1 MSYPIPANESER
13 VAALRATG
21 LLDSAPEIA
30 YSDIGELA
38 AQICQCPVSYVGFMD
53 DDRLWL
59 KAKYGLPPDF
69 NQCPREI
76 AFCTTTVCGVEM
88 VNAPDVTEH
97 PWFKNLPFVT
107 GPPHFRFYCGL
118 PLVTDEG
125 YVLGTLCVMDFQVRH
140 LSHEQLESLR
150 RLSRQLLAQLELRR
164 RLVELDQA
172 QKAAAAE
179 RERSESLL
187 ASVLP
192 RPVADELKSS
202 GKVATRYFPATT
214 ILFADMKE
222 FTALSEQVEPAALIN
237 LLDQYFTTFDEICA
251 RHQLERIKTMG
262 DAYLAIA
269 GVPQA
274 STSHAI
280 DACLAALEMQ
290 AIVARMKAQREKA
303 RLPSLEVRIGLHS
316 GPVLAGLV
324 GKRRFSYD
332 IWGDAVNI
340 AALME
345 ANGTPG
351 RINISDSLAGQIS
364 KLFDLEPRGSVEVKH
379 KASMRMHFLN
389 GLADSLARAPER
401 WQPNERFAAERNRLL
416 TGYSGIRDQESGIR

>member
-1 MSYPIPANESER
+1 MSYPVPDNETDR
-13 VAALRATG
+13 LAAVRATG
-21 LLDSAPEIA
+21 LLDSGPEIG

-76 AFCTTTVCGVEM
+76 AFCTSTVCGVEM

-97 PWFKNLPFVT
+97 PWFKDLPFVT

-118 PLVTDEG
+118 PLVTPEG

-140 LSHEQLESLR
+140 LTHEQIEALR
-150 RLSRQLLAQLELRR
+150 RLSRQLLSQLELRR

-172 QKAAAAE
+172 RAEAAQE
-179 RERSESLL
+179 RERSETLL
-187 ASVLP
+187 TGVFP
-192 RPVADELKSS
+192 RAIAEELKGQ
-202 GKVATRYFPATT
+202 GKAPPRYFRTST
-214 ILFADMKE
+214 ILFADMKH
-222 FTALSEQVEPAALIN
+222 FTVLTEQVEPVALIS
-237 LLDQYFTTFDEICA
+237 LLDQYFSSFDEICA
-251 RHQLERIKTMG
+251 RHRLERIKTMG

-269 GVPQA
+269 GVPQEA
-274 STSHAI
+274 PSHAV

-290 AIVARMKAQREKA
+290 ATVARMKAQRDKA

-316 GPVLAGLV
+316 GPVIAGLI

-332 IWGDAVNI
+332 IWGDAVNT

-345 ANGTPG
+345 EHSLPG
-351 RINISDSLAGQIS
+351 RVNVSDSVAGHVAA
-364 KLFDLEPRGSVEVKH
+364 LFELETRGCVPVKN
-379 KASMRMHFLN
+379 KGPLGMHFLN
-389 GLADSLARAPER
+389 GLVPGLARDSER
-401 WQPNERFAAERNRLL
+401 WQPNERFTAERNRLL
-416 TGYSGIRDQESGIR
+416 TGFAG

>member
-1 MSYPIPANESER
+1 MSYPVPANEPQR
-13 VAALRATG
+13 VEAVRAIG
-21 LLDSAPEIA
+21 VLDSPPEIA
-30 YSDIGELA
+30 YDDIGELA

-76 AFCTTTVCGVEM
+76 AFCTSTLCGVEM

-107 GPPHFRFYCGL
+107 GPPHFRFYCGV
-118 PLVTDEG
+118 PLVTPEG

-140 LSHEQLESLR
+140 LAPEQLESLR

-164 RLVELDQA
+164 RLLELDQVRSE
-172 QKAAAAE
+172 AAAE
-179 RERSESLL
+179 RAWSESLL

-192 RPVADELKSS
+192 RPVAEELKST
-202 GKVATRYFPATT
+202 GKVATRYFPAST
-214 ILFADMKE
+214 ILFVDMKA
-222 FTALSEQVEPAALIN
+222 FTSLTEQVEPAALIN

-269 GVPQA
+269 GVPLT
-274 STSHAI
+274 SPSHAI
-280 DACLAALEMQ
+280 DACLASLEMQ
-290 AIVARMKAQREKA
+290 ATVARMKAQRDKA
-303 RLPSLEVRIGLHS
+303 RLPSLAVRIGLHA
-316 GPVLAGLV
+316 GPVIAGLI

-345 ANGTPG
+345 ANGVPG
-351 RINISDSLAGQIS
+351 RITISDSLAQQVS
-364 KLFDLEPRGSVEVKH
+364 KLFDLEPRGSVEAKH
-379 KASMRMHFLN
+379 KGSLHMHFLN
-389 GLADSLARAPER
+389 GLSEGLAREPER

-416 TGYSGIRDQESGIR
+416 TGYGVTSFT

>member
-1 MSYPIPANESER
+1 MSYPVPANETER
-13 VAALRATG
+13 VAALRATR

-30 YSDIGELA
+30 YDDIGQLA

-76 AFCTTTVCGVEM
+76 AFCTSTLCGVEM

-107 GPPHFRFYCGL
+107 GPPHFRFYCGI
-118 PLVTDEG
+118 PLVTPEG

-140 LSHEQLESLR
+140 LTHEQLEALR
-150 RLSRQLLAQLELRR
+150 QLSRQLLAQLELRR

-172 QKAAAAE
+172 QKEAAAE
-179 RERSESLL
+179 HERSELLL

-192 RPVADELKSS
+192 RSVAEELKSS
-202 GKVATRYFPATT
+202 GKVATRYFQSTT

-222 FTALSEQVEPAALIN
+222 FTNLTELVEPAALIN
-237 LLDQYFTTFDEICA
+237 LLDQYFTTFDDICE

-262 DAYLAIA
+262 DAYLAVA
-269 GVPQA
+269 GVPRA
-274 STSHAI
+274 CSTHAI
-280 DACLAALEMQ
+280 DACLAALEIQ
-290 AIVARMKAQREKA
+290 ATVARMKAQREKA
-303 RLPSLEVRIGLHS
+303 RLPVLEVRIGLHA
-316 GPVLAGLV
+316 GPVIAGLV

-332 IWGDAVNI
+332 VWGDAVNV

-345 ANGTPG
+345 TNGVPG
-351 RINISDSLAGQIS
+351 RINISDTLAGQVS
-364 KLFDLEPRGSVEVKH
+364 KLFDLEPRGSVEAKH
-379 KASMRMHFLN
+379 KGAMRMHFLN
-389 GLADSLARAPER
+389 GLSAGLAREPER
-401 WQPNERFAAERNRLL
+401 WQPNERFAVERTRLL
-416 TGYSGIRDQESGIR
+416 TGYTG

>member
-1 MSYPIPANESER
+1 MTYPVPANEPQR
-13 VAALRATG
+13 VEAVRAIG
-21 LLDSAPEIA
+21 VLDSPPEIA
-30 YSDIGELA
+30 YDDIGELA
-38 AQICQCPVSYVGFMD
+38 AQICECPVSYVGFMD

-76 AFCTTTVCGVEM
+76 AFCTSTVCGVEM

-118 PLVTDEG
+118 PLVTPEG

-140 LSHEQLESLR
+140 LTSGQLESLR
-150 RLSRQLLAQLELRR
+150 RLSRQLLGQLELRR
-164 RLVELDQA
+164 RLLELDQA
-172 QKAAAAE
+172 QKEAASE
-179 RERSESLL
+179 RARSDALL
-187 ASVLP
+187 AAVLP
-192 RPVADELKSS
+192 QVVADELKDG
-202 GKVATRYFPATT
+202 GKVATRYYPAST

-222 FTALSEQVEPAALIN
+222 FTRLTELVEPAALIN

-274 STSHAI
+274 NPAHAI
-280 DACLAALEMQ
+280 DACLAALEIQ
-290 AIVARMKAQREKA
+290 AMVARMKTQREKA
-303 RLPSLEVRIGLHS
+303 RLPALEVRIGLHA
-316 GPVLAGLV
+316 GPVIAGLV

-332 IWGDAVNI
+332 VWGDAVNI

-345 ANGTPG
+345 TNGAPG
-351 RINISDSLAGQIS
+351 RVNISESVARHVAT
-364 KLFDLEPRGSVEVKH
+364 LFELEARGSVEAKH
-379 KASMRMHFLN
+379 KGALRMHFLN
-389 GLADSLARAPER
+389 GLAPGLAREPER
-401 WQPNERFAAERNRLL
+401 WQPNERFSAERSRLL
-416 TGYSGIRDQESGIR
+416 TGYAG

>member
-1 MSYPIPANESER
+1 MLMSYPVPTNETER
-13 VAALRATG
+13 VAAVRATG

-30 YSDIGELA
+30 YDDIGQLA
-38 AQICQCPVSYVGFMD
+38 AQICHCPVSYVGFMD

-76 AFCTTTVCGVEM
+76 AFCTSTVCGVEM

-97 PWFKNLPFVT
+97 PWFKNLPFVV
-107 GPPHFRFYCGL
+107 GPPHFRFYCGI
-118 PLVTDEG
+118 PLVTPEG

-140 LSHEQLESLR
+140 LTHEQLEALR
-150 RLSRQLLAQLELRR
+150 QLSRQLLAQLELRR
-164 RLVELDQA
+164 RLVELDHA
-172 QKAAAAE
+172 QREAAVE

-192 RPVADELKSS
+192 RSVADELKGT
-202 GKVATRYFPATT
+202 GKVATRYFHATT

-222 FTALSEQVEPAALIN
+222 FTRLTELVEPAALIN
-237 LLDQYFTTFDEICA
+237 LLDQYFTTFDEICG

-262 DAYLAIA
+262 DAYLAVA
-269 GVPQA
+269 GVPRA
-274 STSHAI
+274 SSTHAT
-280 DACLAALEMQ
+280 DACLAALEIQ
-290 AIVARMKAQREKA
+290 ATVARMKAQREKA
-303 RLPSLEVRIGLHS
+303 RLPALEVRIGLHA
-316 GPVLAGLV
+316 GPVIAGLV

-332 IWGDAVNI
+332 VWGDAVNI

-345 ANGTPG
+345 ANGAPG
-351 RINISDSLAGQIS
+351 RINISDTLAGQVS

-379 KASMRMHFLN
+379 KSALRMHFLN
-389 GLADSLARAPER
+389 GLSAGLAREPER
-401 WQPNERFAAERNRLL
+401 WQPNERFAAERTRLL
-416 TGYSGIRDQESGIR
+416 TGYAG

>member
-1 MSYPIPANESER
+1 MSYPVPANETDR
-13 VAALRATG
+13 VTAMRATG

-30 YSDIGELA
+30 YDDIGQLA
-38 AQICQCPVSYVGFMD
+38 AQICQCPISYVGFMD

-59 KAKYGLPPDF
+59 KTKYGLPPDF

-76 AFCTTTVCGVEM
+76 AFCTSTVCGVEM

-97 PWFKNLPFVT
+97 PWFRNLPFVT
-107 GPPHFRFYCGL
+107 GPPHFRFYCGI
-118 PLVTDEG
+118 PLVTPEG

-172 QKAAAAE
+172 QQEAAAE

-192 RPVADELKSS
+192 GPVAEELKGG
-202 GKVATRYFPATT
+202 GKVATRYFQAAT
-214 ILFADMKE
+214 ILFADMKG
-222 FTALSEQVEPAALIN
+222 FTRFTELVEPVALIS
-237 LLDQYFTTFDEICA
+237 LLDQYFTTFDEICG

-269 GVPQA
+269 GVPR
-274 STSHAI
+274 TSSAHAI
-280 DACLAALEMQ
+280 DACLAALEIQ
-290 AIVARMKAQREKA
+290 ATVTRMKAQREKA
-303 RLPSLEVRIGLHS
+303 RLPALEVRIGLHT
-316 GPVLAGLV
+316 GPVIAGLV

-332 IWGDAVNI
+332 VWGDSVNI

-345 ANGTPG
+345 ANGAPG
-351 RINISDSLAGQIS
+351 RINISDALAGQVAS
-364 KLFDLEPRGSVEVKH
+364 LFELEPRGSVDAKH
-379 KASMRMHFLN
+379 KGPMGMHFLN
-389 GLADSLARAPER
+389 GLSAGLAREPER
-401 WQPNERFAAERNRLL
+401 WQPNERFAAERTRLL
-416 TGYSGIRDQESGIR
+416 TGYAGNQESGIR

>member
-1 MSYPIPANESER
+1 MTYPVPANEPER
-13 VAALRATG
+13 AAAVRATG

-30 YSDIGELA
+30 YDDIGELA

-118 PLVTDEG
+118 PLVTPEG
-125 YVLGTLCVMDFQVRH
+125 HVLGTLCVMDFQVRH
-140 LSHEQLESLR
+140 LTFEQIESLR
-150 RLSRQLLAQLELRR
+150 RLSRQLLSQLELRR
-164 RLVELDQA
+164 RLFELDQA
-172 QKAAAAE
+172 RGEAAAE

-187 ASVLP
+187 ACVLP
-192 RPVADELKSS
+192 RAVADELKGS
-202 GKVATRYFPATT
+202 GKVAPRYFPAST
-214 ILFADMKE
+214 ILFADMKQ
-222 FTALSEQVEPAALIN
+222 FTALTEQVEPAALIG

-251 RHQLERIKTMG
+251 HHQLERIKTMG

-269 GVPQA
+269 GVPLPSQ
-274 STSHAI
+274 SHAI

-290 AIVARMKAQREKA
+290 ATVVRMRAQRERA
-303 RLPSLEVRIGLHS
+303 RLPSLEVRIGINS
-316 GPVLAGLV
+316 GPVIAGLV

-332 IWGDAVNI
+332 VWGDAVNV

-345 ANGTPG
+345 QNGEPG
-351 RINISDSLAGQIS
+351 RVNISETVAGHVS
-364 KLFDLEPRGSVEVKH
+364 PLFELEPRGSVETKH
-379 KASMRMHFLN
+379 KGPLRMHFLA
-389 GLADSLARAPER
+389 GLAGGFARDPER

-416 TGYSGIRDQESGIR
+416 TGYAGGGR

>member
-1 MSYPIPANESER
+1 MTYPVPDNETER

-21 LLDSAPEIA
+21 LLDSAPEIG
-30 YSDIGELA
+30 YDDIGELA

-76 AFCTTTVCGVEM
+76 AFCTSTVCGVEM

-107 GPPHFRFYCGL
+107 GPPHFRFYCGI
-118 PLVTDEG
+118 PLVTPEG

-140 LSHEQLESLR
+140 LTRQQLESLR

-172 QKAAAAE
+172 QKEAAAE

-187 ASVLP
+187 RSVLP
-192 RPVADELKSS
+192 RPVAEELKGS
-202 GKVATRYFPATT
+202 GKVATRYFPATS

-222 FTALSEQVEPAALIN
+222 FTKLTELVEPAALIN

-262 DAYLAIA
+262 DAYLAVA

-274 STSHAI
+274 HAAHAI
-280 DACLAALEMQ
+280 DACLAALEIQ
-290 AIVARMKAQREKA
+290 ATVERMKAQREKA
-303 RLPSLEVRIGLHS
+303 RLPALEVRIGLHA
-316 GPVLAGLV
+316 GPVIAGLV

-332 IWGDAVNI
+332 VWGDAVNI

-345 ANGTPG
+345 ANGAPG
-351 RINISDSLAGQIS
+351 RINISDTLAGQVS
-364 KLFDLEPRGSVEVKH
+364 TLFELEPRGSIEAKH
-379 KASMRMHFLN
+379 KGAMRMHFLN
-389 GLADSLARAPER
+389 GLSAGLAREPER

-416 TGYSGIRDQESGIR
+416 TGYSGMRDQESGFR

>member
-1 MSYPIPANESER
+1 MSYPVPANEAER

-30 YSDIGELA
+30 YQDIGELA
-38 AQICQCPVSYVGFMD
+38 AQLCQCPVSYVGFMD

-76 AFCTTTVCGVEM
+76 AFCTSTVCGVEM

-118 PLVTDEG
+118 PLVTPEG
-125 YVLGTLCVMDFQVRH
+125 YVLGTLCVMDFEVRH
-140 LSHEQLESLR
+140 LTFEQLESLR
-150 RLSRQLLAQLELRR
+150 RLARQLLTQLELRR

-172 QKAAAAE
+172 QKDAAME
-179 RERSESLL
+179 RERSELLL

-202 GKVATRYFPATT
+202 GKVAPRYFPATS
-214 ILFADMKE
+214 ILFADMRD
-222 FTALSEQVEPAALIN
+222 FTSLAEQVEPAALIG
-237 LLDQYFTTFDEICA
+237 LLDQYFTAFDEICA

-269 GVPQA
+269 GVPLA
-274 STSHAI
+274 SPSHAI
-280 DACLAALEMQ
+280 DACLAALEIQ
-290 AIVARMKAQREKA
+290 ATVARMKTQREKA
-303 RLPSLEVRIGLHS
+303 RLPALNVRIGVHS
-316 GPVLAGLV
+316 GPVIAGLV

-332 IWGDAVNI
+332 IWGDAVNT

-345 ANGTPG
+345 ANGEPG
-351 RINISDSLAGQIS
+351 RVNVSDSVAGHVS
-364 KLFDLEPRGSVEVKH
+364 ALFVLEPRGSVQAKH
-379 KASMRMHFLN
+379 KGSLGMHFLN
-389 GLADSLARAPER
+389 GLAPGLARDPEH
-401 WQPNERFAAERNRLL
+401 WQPNERFGSERNRVL
-416 TGYSGIRDQESGIR
+416 TGYSAS

>member
-1 MSYPIPANESER
+1 MSYPVPANEAER
-13 VAALRATG
+13 VAAVRAIG
-21 LLDSAPEIA
+21 VLDSSPEIA
-30 YSDIGELA
+30 YDDIGALA

-59 KAKYGLPPDF
+59 KTKYGLPPDF

-76 AFCTTTVCGVEM
+76 AFCTSTVCGVEI

-107 GPPHFRFYCGL
+107 GPPHFRFYCGI
-118 PLVTDEG
+118 PLVTPEG

-140 LSHEQLESLR
+140 LAPEQLEALR

-172 QKAAAAE
+172 QKEAALE
-179 RERSESLL
+179 RERSELL
-187 ASVLP
+187 LGSILP

-202 GKVATRYFPATT
+202 GKVATRYFPTAT

-222 FTALSEQVEPAALIN
+222 FTSLTEQVEPAALIG
-237 LLDQYFTTFDEICA
+237 LLDQYFTTFDEVCA

-269 GVPQA
+269 GVPLA
-274 STSHAI
+274 SPSHAI
-280 DACLAALEMQ
+280 DACLASLEMQ
-290 AIVARMKAQREKA
+290 ATVARMKAQRDKA
-303 RLPSLEVRIGLHS
+303 RLPSLEVRIGLHA
-316 GPVLAGLV
+316 GPVIAGLV

-345 ANGTPG
+345 GNGVPG
-351 RINISDSLAGQIS
+351 RINISDTLAGQVS
-364 KLFDLEPRGSVEVKH
+364 KLFDLEPRGSVEAKH
-379 KASMRMHFLN
+379 KGAMRMHFLN
-389 GLADSLARAPER
+389 GLSAGLAREPER
-401 WQPNERFAAERNRLL
+401 WQPNERFAAERTRLL
-416 TGYSGIRDQESGIR
+416 TGYAG

>member
-1 MSYPIPANESER
+1 MSYPVPANETDR
-13 VAALRATG
+13 VTAVRATG

-30 YSDIGELA
+30 YDDIGQLA
-38 AQICQCPVSYVGFMD
+38 AQICQCPISYVGFMD

-59 KAKYGLPPDF
+59 KTKYGLPPDF

-76 AFCTTTVCGVEM
+76 AFCTSTVCGVEM

-107 GPPHFRFYCGL
+107 GPPHFRFYCGI
-118 PLVTDEG
+118 PLVTPEG

-140 LSHEQLESLR
+140 LTHEQLESLR

-172 QKAAAAE
+172 QQEAAAE

-187 ASVLP
+187 AGVLP
-192 RPVADELKSS
+192 GPVAEELKGG
-202 GKVATRYFPATT
+202 GKVATRYFQAAT
-214 ILFADMKE
+214 ILFADMKG
-222 FTALSEQVEPAALIN
+222 FTRLTELVEPAALIN
-237 LLDQYFTTFDEICA
+237 LLDQYFTTFDEICG

-269 GVPQA
+269 GVPRA
-274 STSHAI
+274 SSTHAI
-280 DACLAALEMQ
+280 DASLAALEIQ
-290 AIVARMKAQREKA
+290 ATVARMKAQREKA
-303 RLPSLEVRIGLHS
+303 RLPALEVRIGLHT
-316 GPVLAGLV
+316 GAVIAGLV

-345 ANGTPG
+345 ANGVPG
-351 RINISDSLAGQIS
+351 RINVSDTLAGQVAS
-364 KLFDLEPRGSVEVKH
+364 LFELEPRGSVDAKH
-379 KASMRMHFLN
+379 KGAMGMHFLN
-389 GLADSLARAPER
+389 GLSAGLAREPER
-401 WQPNERFAAERNRLL
+401 WRPNERFAAERTRLL
-416 TGYSGIRDQESGIR
+416 TGYSGVRDQ